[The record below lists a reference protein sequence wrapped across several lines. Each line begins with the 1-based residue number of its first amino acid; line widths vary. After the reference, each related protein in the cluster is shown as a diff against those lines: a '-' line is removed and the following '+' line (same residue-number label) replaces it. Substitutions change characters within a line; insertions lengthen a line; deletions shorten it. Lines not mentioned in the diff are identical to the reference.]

1 MCMLLEKTKLFYTQG
16 QLNFTRT
23 TKKCAVRKIGS
34 RTSISGKTVV
44 TTSVEGVFVLGQR
57 FALDFL
63 QITTSEKNRIPRQQG
78 WQQRNAKMQKKNLLM
93 KDLLVHTLHLL
104 EREEEG
110 GTNTTTLL
118 CERLGLA
125 TATDFFCCASCLR
138 LLSTRGAELRS
149 AEALASGVNQKQQ

>member
-1 MCMLLEKTKLFYTQG
+1 
-16 QLNFTRT
+16 
-23 TKKCAVRKIGS
+23 
-34 RTSISGKTVV
+34 
-44 TTSVEGVFVLGQR
+44 
-57 FALDFL
+57 
-63 QITTSEKNRIPRQQG
+63 
-78 WQQRNAKMQKKNLLM
+78 M

-149 AEALASGVNQKQQ
+149 AEALASGVN